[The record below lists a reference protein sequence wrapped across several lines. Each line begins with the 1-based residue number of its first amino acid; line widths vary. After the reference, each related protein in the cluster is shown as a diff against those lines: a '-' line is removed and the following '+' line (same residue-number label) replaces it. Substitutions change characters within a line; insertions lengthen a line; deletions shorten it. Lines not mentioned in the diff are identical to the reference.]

1 MENLAVV
8 MMLSYIIGSIP
19 TSIIATKVTKA
30 GDIRRFGSGNA
41 GGTNVLRMLG
51 WKIGLA
57 VILFDLFKGVVATYY
72 VPQIFWD
79 PNPLPFQNYTPFE
92 DYTVVQILCGIG
104 AVLGHIWTLFAG
116 FKGGKGVATGAG
128 MVLGLAPVEFAVALG
143 VFALVFI
150 AWRYVSLGSI
160 TAAMAIPVTMFLRE
174 NVFMVD
180 IRGYHTLVYFAIGI
194 SLLIIFTHRENIK
207 RLLEGTENKLTSFR
221 GSRKST

>member
-1 MENLAVV
+1 MENLAIVLF
-8 MMLSYIIGSIP
+8 LSYIIGSIP
-19 TSIIATKVTKA
+19 TSIIATKLADA
-30 GDIRRFGSGNA
+30 GDIRKFGSGNA

-79 PNPLPFQNYTPFE
+79 PHTLPFNNYTPFQ
-92 DYTVVQILCGIG
+92 DFTIVQIICGIA

-128 MVLGLAPVEFAVALG
+128 MILGLAPVEFAVAIV
-143 VFALVFI
+143 VFTIVFT

-160 TAAMAIPVTMFLRE
+160 LAAMAIPVTLFIRE
-174 NVFMVD
+174 NLFDVD
-180 IRGYHTLVYFAIGI
+180 IPGYHTLVYFAIAV
-194 SLLIIFTHRENIK
+194 SLLITYTHRENIR
-207 RLLEGTENKLTSFR
+207 RLLAGTENKLTHFR
-221 GSRKST
+221 GSR